1 MDACWHYFC
10 TVQHKRFAVC
20 RLCVLKILKK
30 PTFDPSVIGET
41 KGYKSG
47 QKMALRT
54 PYVAS
59 QRHESTLLH
68 KCVLNG
74 FLTADRTCTT
84 KYFCIYSPNFLSFWA
99 NLEGIPLGT
108 PLARRGASKRH
119 PSCNSARTRL
129 VMQSTWFENKAPSAR
144 ASHCLPKVLLS
155 RVSWLHG
162 WLCAGWLLATMVFWP
177 EMQVKSV

>member
-1 MDACWHYFC
+1 MPCYYALLSANMSCYYVYSCSSRRAWLNNESA
-10 TVQHKRFAVC
+10 TC
-20 RLCVLKILKK
+20 RIAIGVFHVFHVNRTLCFIIFFSMQQNML
-30 PTFDPSVIGET
+30 TD
-41 KGYKSG
+41 
-47 QKMALRT
+47 
-54 PYVAS
+54 YVDME
-59 QRHESTLLH
+59 QM
-68 KCVLNG
+68 KN
-74 FLTADRTCTT
+74 T